1 MAISMNYAE
10 YLELKIEKYVS
21 PIVLSDSLGAIAG
34 LETEDFYKSYPDF
47 NPNIEDSVKILTRF
61 ELKQDL
67 DNYPY
72 FKQYFFNSFRYF
84 FTENILNFDD
94 LFKFHTYFPFNIPTD
109 SRQFFMWIFEELFPR
124 QSYFLENTQE
134 YILTTYYLIHSI
146 ICSRDNQ
153 GILTEKEF
161 LKKVSL
167 YDFYEKFKFIE

>member
-1 MAISMNYAE
+1 MNYTE

-21 PIVLSDSLGAIAG
+21 PIALYEHLGG
-34 LETEDFYKSYPDF
+34 LEGIETENFYEDYADF
-47 NPNIEDSVKILTRF
+47 NPNVENSVKLLAKI
-61 ELKQDL
+61 ELKGNL
-67 DNYPY
+67 DKYPY
-72 FKQYFFNSFRYF
+72 YQQYLFNSYRYF
-84 FTENILNFDD
+84 LTLKTLDFRD
-94 LFKFHTYFPFNIPTD
+94 LMESYSYMPFNIPTD

-167 YDFYEKFKFIE
+167 YDFYEKFNFIEA